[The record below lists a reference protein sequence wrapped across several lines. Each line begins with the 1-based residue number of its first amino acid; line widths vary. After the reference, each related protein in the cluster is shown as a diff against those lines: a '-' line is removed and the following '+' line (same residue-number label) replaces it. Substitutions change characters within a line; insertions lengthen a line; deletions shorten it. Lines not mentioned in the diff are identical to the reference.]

1 MIDSTSMTE
10 HTITPITIMDD
21 DYNEYQLRSLLD
33 DTDTELGALLEEKW
47 PVEKLPQELLRSSE
61 APYNTEVIEELNDD
75 HF

>member
-47 PVEKLPQELLRSSE
+47 PVEKLPQELLRE
-61 APYNTEVIEELNDD
+61 
-75 HF
+75 F